1 MSHADI
7 WNLSLPSGFE
17 LSPPT
22 PPAILVVDDREE
34 NLFAM
39 KKLLA
44 KLDAEVITAAS
55 GADALALSLRHDFAL
70 ILLDVQMPTM
80 NGFEVAEYLREN
92 EETAHVPIIFLTA
105 ISKEE
110 RFVFQGYDSGAVDYI
125 FKPVDPAILLAK
137 VKVFLDLA
145 RHQSQLKR
153 LALVL
158 TELNER
164 HVRLLEAMHEG
175 VIGFGLDGTILF
187 ANPMAQRLLAA
198 PNRLVGQPLLP
209 FLAGPGTA
217 AGEWPHH
224 PLYMA
229 CMRHQPFVDQDA
241 RMFRSDGSEF
251 PADLSFGPFAPNSGP
266 SGGVLAFTDITAR
279 KRIEEALR
287 HLAMYDTL
295 TGVPNRAL
303 FLDSLEQALARAR
316 RAGRPLAL
324 LYLDLDGFKTVNDR
338 YGHACGDALLK
349 AFCTRCREVLRAGDL
364 LARIGGDEF
373 VVLVE
378 DAAPQEG
385 LEALA
390 HKLCEESARA
400 FEINGHLLHIGTS
413 IGIAVSLSG
422 RHTPDALLSQAD
434 SAMYEAKRAGKN
446 GWYMRVLV
454 DDDQPQGT

>member
-1 MSHADI
+1 MPHTDI
-7 WNLSLPSGFE
+7 WNLSLPSGYE
-17 LSPPT
+17 LAPPPT
-22 PPAILVVDDREE
+22 PAILVVDDREE

-44 KLDAEVITAAS
+44 KLDAEVITATS
-55 GADALALSLRHDFAL
+55 GADALALSLRHSFAL

-80 NGFEVAEYLREN
+80 NGFEVAECLREN
-92 EETAHVPIIFLTA
+92 DETAHVPIIFLTA

-137 VKVFLDLA
+137 ARVFLDLA

-153 LALVL
+153 LAVVL

-175 VIGFGLDGTILF
+175 VIGFALDGTILF

-209 FLAGPGTA
+209 FLAGPETA

-224 PLYMA
+224 PLYAA
-229 CMRHQPFVDQDA
+229 CMRHQPLADPDT
-241 RMFRSDGSEF
+241 RLFRADGSEF
-251 PADLSFGPFAPNSGP
+251 PVDLSFGPFAPDSGP

-279 KRIEEALR
+279 KRIEDALR
-287 HLAMYDTL
+287 HQATYDTL

-303 FLDSLEQALARAR
+303 FLDTLEQALARAR

-349 AFCTRCREVLRAGDL
+349 AFCTRCREVLRAGDF

-378 DAAPQEG
+378 DAGPPEG

-390 HKLCEESARA
+390 RKLCEESARA
-400 FEINGHLLHIGTS
+400 FEIDGHLIHMGAS
-413 IGIAVSLSG
+413 IGIAVSPSG
-422 RHTPDALLSQAD
+422 HHSPDVLLSQAD
-434 SAMYEAKRAGKN
+434 AAMYEAKQVGQN
-446 GWYMRVLV
+446 GWRLRVLV
-454 DDDQPQGT
+454 DDQPAGA

>member
-1 MSHADI
+1 MPHTDI

-17 LSPPT
+17 LAPPSL
-22 PPAILVVDDREE
+22 PAILVVDDREE

-44 KLDAEVITAAS
+44 KLDADVITAAS
-55 GADALALSLRHDFAL
+55 GADALALSLRHSFAL

-92 EETAHVPIIFLTA
+92 EETARVPIIFLTA

-125 FKPVDPAILLAK
+125 FKPVDPTILLAK
-137 VKVFLDLA
+137 ARVFLDLA

-153 LALVL
+153 LVLVL

-175 VIGFGLDGTILF
+175 VIGFDLDGTILF

-198 PNRLVGQPLLP
+198 HNRLAGQAFLP

-224 PLYMA
+224 PLHTA
-229 CMRHQPFVDQDA
+229 CVRHQSVVDADA

-251 PADLSFGPFAPNSGP
+251 PVDLSFGPFAPDSGP

-287 HLAMYDTL
+287 HQATYDAL
-295 TGVPNRAL
+295 TNVPNRAL
-303 FLDSLEQALARAR
+303 FLDSLEQALARAS
-316 RAGRPLAL
+316 RAGRQLAL
-324 LYLDLDGFKTVNDR
+324 LYLDLDGFKAVNDR
-338 YGHACGDALLK
+338 HGHACGDALLR
-349 AFCTRCREVLRAGDL
+349 AFCLRCGEVLRAGDFF
-364 LARIGGDEF
+364 ARIGGDEF

-378 DAAPQEG
+378 DAPPEPG

-400 FEINGHLLHIGTS
+400 FEIDGHLLNIGTS
-413 IGIAVSLSG
+413 IGIAVSVVG
-422 RHTPDALLSQAD
+422 RHTPDVLLSEAD
-434 SAMYEAKRAGKN
+434 SAMYEAKQAGKN
-446 GWYMRVLV
+446 GWRIRVLAES
-454 DDDQPQGT
+454 DLPEGA